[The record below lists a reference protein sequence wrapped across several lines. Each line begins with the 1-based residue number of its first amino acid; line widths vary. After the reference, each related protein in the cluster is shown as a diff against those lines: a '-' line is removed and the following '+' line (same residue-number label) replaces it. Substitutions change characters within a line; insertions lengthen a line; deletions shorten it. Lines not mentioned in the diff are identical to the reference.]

1 MNESIP
7 DLLLEAELESLS
19 LNIHAYDVEDSNKA
33 FVILDSN
40 ENLRI
45 TSAESF
51 IKKLGILDEEDK
63 TVKVISIFGASG
75 E

>member
-19 LNIHAYDVEDSNKA
+19 LNIHAYDVEDSTKA

-45 TSAESF
+45 TSAECF

-63 TVKVISIFGASG
+63 TVKVISIIGASG
-75 E
+75 K